1 MSDLATRL
9 TMFMKDLDYY
19 DYMDSMEIDE
29 TDEDMIEKNRQM
41 LDQPI
46 LVRSAITVLEE
57 VLESGQL
64 EEDDIDLRTRCQEL
78 KDELKE
84 HYRELLQ
91 QRKAQPERSSR

>member
-19 DYMDSMEIDE
+19 DYLDSMEIDE

-46 LVRSAITVLEE
+46 LVRSAIAVLEE
-57 VLESGQL
+57 VLE
-64 EEDDIDLRTRCQEL
+64 R
-78 KDELKE
+78 
-84 HYRELLQ
+84 
-91 QRKAQPERSSR
+91 

>member
-64 EEDDIDLRTRCQEL
+64 EEDDIDLRTRFQEL

>member
-46 LVRSAITVLEE
+46 LVRRAIAVLEE

-64 EEDDIDLRTRCQEL
+64 EEDDIGLRTRCQEL

-84 HYRELLQ
+84 NYRELLQ
-91 QRKAQPERSSR
+91 QRKAQPGRSSR

>member
-64 EEDDIDLRTRCQEL
+64 EEDDIGLRTRCQEL

-84 HYRELLQ
+84 NYRELLQ
-91 QRKAQPERSSR
+91 QRKAQPGRSSR

>member
-29 TDEDMIEKNRQM
+29 TDEDMIKKNRQM

-84 HYRELLQ
+84 HCRELLQ
-91 QRKAQPERSSR
+91 QRKAQPGRSSR